1 MTVGPTLGYEFKSF
15 TVKYSLDMD
24 WLVPISV
31 QQLRNKWYKYCIVP
45 TRMRWTILVLIHI
58 YYC

>member
-24 WLVPISV
+24 WLVPIISV

-45 TRMRWTILVLIHI
+45 TRMRWTTWF
-58 YYC
+58 